1 MTSSSYTTIWNKNLY
16 GYQASSELAK
26 YADDIAGNEPILD
39 SSTMDESDAEVVKS
53 LEYYFEKM
61 NLETVKKKLGWCFNS
76 SFLKKQTYIEAHTV
90 ENVLN
95 KFKSGKIVTII
106 LCGNGQHAINAYKMV
121 EDLDD
126 PDILY
131 LKAYDNNFPG
141 DMWWNSDR
149 NGKQKYDVT
158 ITLKRCYKNSIFGT
172 STYYLYDYNPLN
184 NDNYHYGTIDGT
196 MDYIIFID
204 ENGNSL

>member
-39 SSTMDESDAEVVKS
+39 SSTMDEPDAEVVKS

-61 NLETVKKKLGWCFNS
+61 NLETVEKKLGWCFNS
-76 SFLKKQTYIEAHTV
+76 SFLKKQTYIETHTV